1 MTEYKTKQ
9 SVHNRAK
16 EAVGKTM
23 KEINNGLSVA
33 TTKSSVGDAF
43 ETWFGKKKDS
53 DSRPDM
59 EEAGV
64 ELKATPFKK
73 LKSGQYSAKERLV
86 LNIIN
91 YDKVAKETFDNSS
104 FLYKNGTIELAFYE
118 YVKEKS
124 RDEWTIKEA
133 VLYEMK
139 KNPVDYEVIKQD
151 WETIH
156 KYINDGKAHELSEGL
171 TNYLAPCTKGASA
184 KSVRSQPYSDIKAK
198 QRAFSLK
205 SGYMTS
211 ILRNYVLGDEQIDSI
226 VKDPFEMKNKNIEEI
241 VEERFKPFVGWSV
254 DELCDYFEINTK
266 SYSLNYRIASSIL
279 NLKGKITKNNPF
291 PRVEEFEKASIVV
304 KTVKFNEKN
313 QNKESM
319 SFGAFKFNELAKE
332 QWVDKEGY
340 PSAQWHNFLLETR
353 FLFFV
358 VKTENGNDIFKGIKF
373 FSMPEDDIETKV
385 KSMWEDTVR
394 KLQNGVTL
402 EAVPDK
408 NTKDGWKIK
417 NNFTSLRDN
426 MICHVRPHASERD
439 YTVNGKYSDKLP
451 VPANWIN
458 KPDSDKYS
466 KDWMTKQCFWINN
479 DYIKRQVQDLL

>member
-1 MTEYKTKQ
+1 
-9 SVHNRAK
+9 
-16 EAVGKTM
+16 M
-23 KEINNGLSVA
+23 KELNNGLSVS

-73 LKSGQYSAKERLV
+73 LKSGKYSAKERLV

-91 YDKVAKETFDNSS
+91 YEKVAKENFENSS

-118 YVKEKS
+118 YIKDKS

-151 WETIH
+151 WEIIH
-156 KYINDGKAHELSEGL
+156 KYIKEGKAHELSEGL

-184 KSVRSQPYSDIKAK
+184 KSVRTQPYSDIKAK

-211 ILRNYVLGDEQIDSI
+211 ILRNYVLGDEKIDSI
-226 VKDPFEMKNKNIEEI
+226 VKSPFEMKNKNIEEI
-241 VEERFKPFVGWSV
+241 VEERFQPFVGWSI
-254 DELCDYFEINTK
+254 EKLCNHFEISNK
-266 SYSLNYRIASSIL
+266 SYSLNYRLASSIL

-319 SFGAFKFNELAKE
+319 SFGSFKFKELAKE
-332 QWVDKEGY
+332 EWVDKEGY

-358 VKTENGNDIFKGIKF
+358 VKTENGIDIFKGVKF
-373 FSMPEDDIETKV
+373 FSMPEEDIETKV
-385 KSMWEDTVR
+385 KDMWLDTVE
-394 KLQNGVTL
+394 KLRNGVRL
-402 EAVPDK
+402 EAVSDK

-417 NNFTSLRDN
+417 NNFISLKDN

-439 YTVNGKYSDKLP
+439 YKVNGKYADQLP
-451 VPANWIN
+451 VRAKWIN
-458 KPDSDKYS
+458 KPKTEDYS
-466 KDWMTKQCFWINN
+466 NDWMTKQSFWINN
-479 DYIKRQVQDLL
+479 DYIKEQVKDLL